1 MVVVVIADI
10 LDQAA
15 SVEQVIVV
23 FHSFSQIF
31 ARIACFLPVGAGL
44 DFFVVDFYA
53 VVEVDGDAG
62 EGDVAET
69 IVVVFALF

>member
-10 LDQAA
+10 LDQTA

-31 ARIACFLPVGAGL
+31 ARIACFLPSAPVWTL
-44 DFFVVDFYA
+44 S
-53 VVEVDGDAG
+53 
-62 EGDVAET
+62 
-69 IVVVFALF
+69 